1 MLLKIFYKSVVVS
14 ALFFAVKCWCGGIR
28 AGEAS
33 RLNKLVMKAIFVVG
47 LELDGPETRILENHS
62 HPLHDE
68 LRQRIQP
75 LDHPTEGQNTAIRW
89 PFEPA
94 AIRLYNSS
102 GDHSLRLYTTHI
114 C

>member
-47 LELDGPETRILENHS
+47 LELDGPETRILEKHS

-68 LRQRIQP
+68 LRQRIQS

-102 GDHSLRLYTTHI
+102 GGHSLKLHTTHI